1 MSSLQ
6 GHFLVASPHLGD
18 PNFYRTVILMI
29 QHDEEG
35 AFGVIVN
42 RPLSETVADVWRSVS
57 DEPCVCFDLVREGG
71 PVPGP
76 PLLLHK
82 MAEFSQFEVLPG
94 LHMASHRH
102 MVTRLV
108 TRGDDLLF
116 FTGYSG
122 WGAGQL
128 ESELGAGGWLHTAAN
143 LETVF
148 SDIDEMWKRVVD
160 GIGRDILQ
168 SSLPELPTTGDPSWN

>member
-1 MSSLQ
+1 LSFLQ
-6 GHFLVASPHLGD
+6 GQFLVASPHLGD
-18 PNFYRTVILMI
+18 PNFHHTVILMI
-29 QHDEEG
+29 QHDDEG
-35 AFGVIVN
+35 AFGVVVN

-57 DEPCVCFDLVREGG
+57 DEPCSCTDLVREGG

-108 TRGDDLLF
+108 TRGDEFLF

-128 ESELGAGGWLHTAAN
+128 ENEMEAGGWLHTPAN

-148 SDIDEMWKRVVD
+148 ADVDEMWKRVAD
-160 GIGRDILQ
+160 AIGREILQ
-168 SSLPELPTTGDPSWN
+168 SSLPELPMSDDASWN

>member
-6 GHFLVASPHLGD
+6 GHFLVASPHMGD
-18 PNFYRTVILMI
+18 PNFHRTVILMI

-35 AFGVIVN
+35 AFGVVVN
-42 RPLSETVADVWRSVS
+42 RPLSEKVADVWRSVS
-57 DEPCVCFDLVREGG
+57 DDHCSCDALVRDGG

-82 MAEFSQFEVLPG
+82 MSEFSQFEVIPG

-128 ESELGAGGWLHTAAN
+128 ETELAQGGWLSTPAT
-143 LETVF
+143 LDTVF
-148 SDIDEMWKRVVD
+148 ADVDKMWKRVVD
-160 GIGRDILQ
+160 GIGREILHD
-168 SSLPELPTTGDPSWN
+168 SLPELPLTDDASWN